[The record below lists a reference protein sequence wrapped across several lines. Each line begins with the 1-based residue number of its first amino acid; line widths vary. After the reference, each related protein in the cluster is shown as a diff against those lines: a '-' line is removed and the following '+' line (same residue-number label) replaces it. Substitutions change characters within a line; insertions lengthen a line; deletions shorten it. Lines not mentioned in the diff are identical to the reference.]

1 MKVSIIG
8 SSGFIGKFL
17 SNHLSKN
24 FDILNINIRN
34 ENISELREELINQ
47 IFSSEIIINCAASL
61 NPITQNDYFLNE
73 NFISYLINLNIK
85 FKRKIIHL
93 SSINTLI
100 EDRLDNYSISKR
112 KSEKMIENKEN
123 LFLIRLPLV
132 YQKENNIIQS
142 KGNVSKIFNYL
153 KMKLPVY
160 PMIYPGHLYQPI
172 EIEYLKNTILEIIR
186 GSEIRNE
193 MNLVGSKKIYL
204 WDIFKEIAENE
215 KKRTLK
221 LDLRYVYKL
230 LPTSL
235 KSIIKKQNN
244 FIQQIASIDHSNFK

>member
-17 SNHLSKN
+17 SDRLSKN

-34 ENISELREELINQ
+34 ENISDLREELINR

-61 NPITQNDYFLNE
+61 NPSTHNDYFLNE
-73 NFISYLINLNIK
+73 NFISYLIDLNTK

-112 KSEKMIENKEN
+112 KSEKMIQNKEN

-153 KMKLPVY
+153 KMKSPVY

-172 EIEYLKNTILEIIR
+172 EIDYLKNTILEIIR
-186 GSEIRNE
+186 GNEIRNE
-193 MNLVGSKKIYL
+193 MNLVGNKKIYL
-204 WDIFKEIAENE
+204 WDIFK
-215 KKRTLK
+215 K
-221 LDLRYVYKL
+221 
-230 LPTSL
+230 
-235 KSIIKKQNN
+235 
-244 FIQQIASIDHSNFK
+244 